1 MRRTSIVRRRPGRAM
16 KPRNDEVPPPGFF
29 RQHGSGSRDEF
40 SVALWNQPN
49 EALWDVMVMGIAAV
63 L

>member
-1 MRRTSIVRRRPGRAM
+1 M